1 MLLSFHF
8 GNRDNLSVLVLD
20 VVRLL
25 AGRRVLPLGVAG
37 KCNQTAVRRR
47 ARNPRNGGDARWSHI
62 PRKRNAIEQYSL
74 ESGRKVGPTQLGSMM
89 S

>member
-8 GNRDNLSVLVLD
+8 GNRDDPSVLALN

-25 AGRRVLPLGVAG
+25 AGRGVLPLGVAG
-37 KCNQTAVRRR
+37 KRNQTAVRRR
-47 ARNPRNGGDARWSHI
+47 PRNGGDARWSHT

-74 ESGRKVGPTQLGSMM
+74 ESGRKVGPTQLGLMM